1 MKKLLSI
8 SALLL
13 LISITGFSQ
22 DKNFGKFLG
31 SQSPNKFVGTSMY
44 RFYEKQIEIVEVTTA
59 GQNQTT
65 TVTIKF
71 DPCQAS
77 TDFLANQQSGGLIK
91 NGEIATISRD
101 PNLPVNTVKV
111 RMYFEDATIISCT
124 STQACNGSMATTVQL
139 KPARI
144 CWIYN
149 NYDKASAKFINTTTT
164 GFNTKS
170 GQPWT
175 VTPPNF

>member
-8 SALLL
+8 TAFLL
-13 LISITGFSQ
+13 LIYITGFSQ

-77 TDFLANQQSGGLIK
+77 ADFLANQQSGGLIK

-101 PNLPVNTVKV
+101 PNLPPNAVKV

-124 STQACNGSMATTVQL
+124 STQACNGAMATTVQL

-149 NYDKASAKFINTTTT
+149 NYDKANGKLLNTTSI
-164 GFNTKS
+164 GFDTKS
-170 GQPWT
+170 GKPWT